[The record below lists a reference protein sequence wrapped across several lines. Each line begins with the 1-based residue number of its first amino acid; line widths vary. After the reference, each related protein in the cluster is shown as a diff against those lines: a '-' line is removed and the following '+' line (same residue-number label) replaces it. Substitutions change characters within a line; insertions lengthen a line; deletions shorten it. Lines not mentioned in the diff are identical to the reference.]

1 MKNIFKTVL
10 FLVIFSCAFW
20 ACKKDEAKDYY
31 NGGTNP
37 VLTAS
42 TDSIRLSYANAS
54 QTAVTFSWTNPNYQF
69 TTGVSSQNVAYKIE
83 IDTAGSNFTNPNRQ
97 TISVSKDLSLTLT
110 TSTFNDYLLNQLQL
124 QPGVSHKLEVRV
136 SANLVNNSA
145 VVPSNVLKYAVT
157 PYAIPPKV
165 APPSSA
171 TLFIVGSATPGG
183 GSHGWDN
190 PISQNVSVQQF
201 TQVSTTLY
209 TITLPLIGGGE
220 YKFIAVNGSWN
231 DQWSIAVND
240 DPNEVNGGDFVFNG
254 QNILAPAASGNY
266 KIDLDFQRGKFTVT
280 KQ

>member
-1 MKNIFKTVL
+1 MKNILKPVF
-10 FLVIFSCAFW
+10 FLVIFSCTVW

-31 NGGTNP
+31 NGATNP

-42 TDSIRLSYANAS
+42 TDSIRLSYANAA

-69 TTGVSSQNVAYKIE
+69 TTGVSSQNVTYKLE

-97 TISVSKDLSLTLT
+97 TISISKDLSLAIT

-145 VVPSNVLKYAVT
+145 VVHSNVLKYAVT

-165 APPSSA
+165 APPTSG

-183 GSHGWDN
+183 SAHGWDN
-190 PISQNVSVQQF
+190 PISQNVAVQQF
-201 TQVSTTLY
+201 TRVSTTLY

-231 DQWSIAVND
+231 DQWSVAVND
-240 DPNEVNGGDFVFNG
+240 DPNEINGGDFVFNG
-254 QNILAPAASGNY
+254 QNVLAPPASGNY
-266 KIDLDFQRGKFTVT
+266 KIDVDFQRGKFTVT